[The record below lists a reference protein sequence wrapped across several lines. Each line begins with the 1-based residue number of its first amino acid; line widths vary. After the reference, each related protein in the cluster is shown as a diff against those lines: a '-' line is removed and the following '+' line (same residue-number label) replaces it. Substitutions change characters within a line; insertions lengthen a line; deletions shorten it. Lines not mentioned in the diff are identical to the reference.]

1 MAFNNTIAL
10 AQRYLPLLD
19 EVYKYSSRSAILDNP
34 NVQFIGG
41 CRGNTQGVAR
51 LAEGME
57 ATEVVK
63 RLKGIECRGD
73 NSCPNQL
80 ALAVEANL

>member
-1 MAFNNTIAL
+1 MQYEYKTKGTCS
-10 AQRYLPLLD
+10 QR
-19 EVYKYSSRSAILDNP
+19 ILFEITDNKVR

>member
-1 MAFNNTIAL
+1 M
-10 AQRYLPLLD
+10 
-19 EVYKYSSRSAILDNP
+19 EKHVSYKTQGVCSRGIEFDIVDGIVR

-57 ATEVVK
+57 AEEVVK